1 MASDTINQWWLFVL
15 MGWKLEFS
23 TSQLIGFMS
32 NYMILNFAFTYGSG
46 LFALFI
52 FPDFLFQFLRVIACN
67 SGTQMRV
74 RDSSAT
80 RIFF

>member
-1 MASDTINQWWLFVL
+1 MTAFQKINDMQ
-15 MGWKLEFS
+15 
-23 TSQLIGFMS
+23 QLNLVM
-32 NYMILNFAFTYGSG
+32 
-46 LFALFI
+46 
-52 FPDFLFQFLRVIACN
+52 LRVIVTK

>member
-1 MASDTINQWWLFVL
+1 MQILDCVSSGMSQECLHFEEATELFH
-15 MGWKLEFS
+15 ES
-23 TSQLIGFMS
+23 
-32 NYMILNFAFTYGSG
+32 ILTVFVTT
-46 LFALFI
+46 
-52 FPDFLFQFLRVIACN
+52 

>member
-1 MASDTINQWWLFVL
+1 MFFRSGSDINFSKLSEITAS
-15 MGWKLEFS
+15 
-23 TSQLIGFMS
+23 
-32 NYMILNFAFTYGSG
+32 YYGY
-46 LFALFI
+46 
-52 FPDFLFQFLRVIACN
+52 DLRVIACN

>member
-1 MASDTINQWWLFVL
+1 MFQ
-15 MGWKLEFS
+15 
-23 TSQLIGFMS
+23 IGIVCRS
-32 NYMILNFAFTYGSG
+32 EKKNMIFWNILHIGNVQALSYGSCM
-46 LFALFI
+46 
-52 FPDFLFQFLRVIACN
+52 LRVIACN

>member
-1 MASDTINQWWLFVL
+1 MTTKKLLQVL
-15 MGWKLEFS
+15 LKRCVKK
-23 TSQLIGFMS
+23 QHKK
-32 NYMILNFAFTYGSG
+32 
-46 LFALFI
+46 
-52 FPDFLFQFLRVIACN
+52 LFQVLLRVFACN